1 MDEGN
6 DLKVKDEFQLVAIS
20 CDAIL
25 INNIARVVS
34 SFCTFPFWPSASIPV
49 VTGTAALLVINKI
62 LSSVIIVYWRSLV
75 MDSSELH

>member
-34 SFCTFPFWPSASIPV
+34 SFCTFPFWPSAGIPV

-62 LSSVIIVYWRSLV
+62 LSSVISVFSWSRIVNSGV
-75 MDSSELH
+75 QH